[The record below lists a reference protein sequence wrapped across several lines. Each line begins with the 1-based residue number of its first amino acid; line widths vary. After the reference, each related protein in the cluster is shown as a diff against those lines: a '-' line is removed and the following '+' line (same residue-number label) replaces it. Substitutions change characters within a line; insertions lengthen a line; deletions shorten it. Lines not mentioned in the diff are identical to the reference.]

1 MLNCKREMDEFIDCV
16 DTIRVRRIKERIQ
29 ESMKKKKLDL
39 DALFNS

>member
-1 MLNCKREMDEFIDCV
+1 MDEFIDCV